1 MRELIKVRLV
11 AIAMLTAVAAGPASA
26 LHKGTCHGARCDDPG
41 VGIGT
46 LLDANGDTV
55 GQVVGIS
62 GGSGSR
68 AVVSILFEMSGQMF
82 LAEVI
87 SSSGLELPG
96 FRIGATVR
104 FSELGCTGAAWVTP
118 FTEEVGAFFGEFRT
132 AIITTDAPDE
142 RRLFHVIPGTAISTD
157 VEVKSR
163 MNGSCS
169 TDNQTLDLFSA
180 TELDSDLHVTFPKPY
195 SLDLK

>member
-1 MRELIKVRLV
+1 MREMIKVRLV

-26 LHKGTCHGARCDDPG
+26 FHKETCHGAGCDDPG

-87 SSSGLELPG
+87 SSSGIELPG
-96 FRIGATVR
+96 FRIGVTVW

-118 FTEEVGAFFGEFRT
+118 FFEESGDFFGEFRT
-132 AIITTDAPDE
+132 AIITNGAPDE

-163 MNGSCS
+163 MSADCS
-169 TDNQTLDLFSA
+169 QSNLTADLFSV
-180 TELDSDLHVTFPKPY
+180 TELDSDLHVTFPRPY
-195 SLDLK
+195 IL